1 MVRRLPPRLRE
12 NRNFI
17 ASLMTKPS
25 RRTIA
30 KATTKEIRCLQ
41 ELLHNIKLGNF
52 GKGPV
57 KALSRARRQAVGK
70 CLNTIC
76 HPSVPPAQVKAVLLS
91 DQKGGGGGGGGKNL
105 GKLLENVLNTV
116 TQLAPIILPLIL

>member
-17 ASLMTKPS
+17 TSLMTKPS
-25 RRTIA
+25 RHTIQ
-30 KATTKEIRCLQ
+30 KASTKEIRCLQ
-41 ELLHNIKLGNF
+41 ELLYNIKMGHF

-57 KALSRARRQAVGK
+57 KALSKSRREAVGK
-70 CLNTIC
+70 CLHRIC
-76 HPSVPPAQVKAVLLS
+76 HPSVPPAKVKAILLNE
-91 DQKGGGGGGGGKNL
+91 QGGSGVNL
-105 GKLLENVLNTV
+105 GKLLTNVINTV

>member
-25 RRTIA
+25 RHIIENA
-30 KATTKEIRCLQ
+30 STKEIRCLQ
-41 ELLHNIKLGNF
+41 ELLHNIKLGHF

-57 KALSRARRQAVGK
+57 TALSKSNRLSVGK
-70 CLNTIC
+70 CLHQIC
-76 HPSVPPAQVKAVLLS
+76 HHSVPPAKVKQILLDGQTGGGSGGGANLSKLLS
-91 DQKGGGGGGGGKNL
+91 
-105 GKLLENVLNTV
+105 NVINTV

>member
-76 HPSVPPAQVKAVLLS
+76 HPSVPPAQVKAVLLN
-91 DQKGGGGGGGGKNL
+91 DQKGGGSGQNL